1 MKERLTGSLIFG
13 LLISFFFSIS
23 AVAQVKPD
31 VLSVDGISIQKS
43 FDPRTGTH
51 LYYLSNPATVQK
63 QGILPGIDRPEVNFW
78 DYINGLTIRKIFDP
92 PTGTYLHYLSNPSYD
107 LANTVFTLRLY
118 NYRPPFDGREDNN
131 AVSFNLYF
139 LKDNFVSFRNETTG
153 RLFESRLNVI
163 FQGNGWEDERFF
175 TILGG
180 AMRSARFAR
189 ANGKVIVLKFKIVG
203 MGYGINLS
211 RDRRGDVSSVNGPEI
226 FVDVLDSYFE
236 DWGERG

>member
-23 AVAQVKPD
+23 AVAQVKSD
-31 VLSVDGISIQKS
+31 ILSVDGISIQKS

-78 DYINGLTIRKIFDP
+78 DYINGLTIRKVFDP

-107 LANTVFTLRLY
+107 LASTEFTLRLY
-118 NYRPPFDGREDNN
+118 SYRPNFDGRDDDSG
-131 AVSFNLYF
+131 VSFNIYILKNIRVYF
-139 LKDNFVSFRNETTG
+139 RDETTE
-153 RLFESRLNVI
+153 RVFYSQLNVA
-163 FQGNGWEDERFF
+163 FQRHNWDDERFF
-175 TILGG
+175 GVVGG
-180 AMRSARFAR
+180 VMRSARFAR
-189 ANGKVIVLKFKIVG
+189 ANGKAIVLRFKVPG
-203 MGYGINLS
+203 MGYGINLNS
-211 RDRRGDVSSVNGPEI
+211 GGEVSGVNGPEI